1 MQRGSVKWFNE
12 TKGFGFITVS
22 LPASPFGLKYI
33 YCFFPELAAV
43 IVVVP
48 ILSKVFFDS
57 V

>member
-33 YCFFPELAAV
+33 YCFFLELAAV